1 MSDIIWT
8 KTDEAP
14 LFASYSLFPIIKSF
28 LSRAGIS
35 ITRADISLAG
45 RILSLFSKELGLN
58 KADELE
64 LLGELTAHKEANIIK
79 LPNISATLV
88 QLKAAIEELRS
99 KGINVPFYP
108 DEIITDY
115 DEGVAK
121 KYQKV
126 LGSAV
131 NPVLRQGNSDRR
143 VLPPVKEFAKK
154 HPHSNGDWDKANKA
168 KICYMQKGD
177 FYENEHSIIASNDEK
192 FYINFISKDGK
203 KELLKELAIQSGEIV
218 DATFLSVEELD
229 KFYES
234 CFETALKENLTLS
247 LHLKCTMM
255 KVSDPVIFAHAIK
268 SYFKDVFEK
277 FGDEFKAHG
286 VEAKNGLKDMFSK
299 ISQLKNKDEILA
311 KFDEILSYKADIIT
325 PFKFQSLLLKR
336 AKVANKTVVL
346 PESDDERILK
356 AAHIVLEK
364 GAANIIL
371 LGLEDEIS
379 KKATALGLNLSKA
392 KVINPEQNELTDEF
406 AKKIYELRKHK
417 GVDEVKANALA
428 KDKIYFATMLI
439 HEGLADALVSGA
451 TMSTA
456 DTIRPALQIIKT
468 KQNVSVVSGAFFMA
482 LEEEILLFADCAVTP
497 NPSADELA
505 SITLSSAQTAS
516 AFGISPKIAMLSYS
530 TADSGSGPDV
540 EFIKEV
546 AKKASELD
554 ANLKIAAPIQFDAAV
569 DLSVASKK
577 MPNSEVAGHANVFIF
592 PNLNCGN
599 ICYKAV
605 QRSANALAVGPIL
618 QGLKKPVNDLSRGC
632 LVEDVVNTI
641 LISAIQAGE

>member
-1 MSDIIWT
+1 MKSCYVFTDKNLAHLQEIIAT
-8 KTDEAP
+8 KFKKVEIFKIIPDENDKNN
-14 LFASYSLFPIIKSF
+14 LINSNEKEFF
-28 LSRAGIS
+28 LKFI
-35 ITRADISLAG
+35 DK
-45 RILSLFSKELGLN
+45 FE
-58 KADELE
+58 E
-64 LLGELTAHKEANIIK
+64 
-79 LPNISATLV
+79 
-88 QLKAAIEELRS
+88 LKAKSDFVIVLGCESFSVFGKSELNLKLARNLNAPIFDKNASELKALNLNS
-99 KGINVPFYP
+99 KLL
-108 DEIITDY
+108 ITD
-115 DEGVAK
+115 
-121 KYQKV
+121 
-126 LGSAV
+126 
-131 NPVLRQGNSDRR
+131 
-143 VLPPVKEFAKK
+143 
-154 HPHSNGDWDKANKA
+154 
-168 KICYMQKGD
+168 KI
-177 FYENEHSIIASNDEK
+177 
-192 FYINFISKDGK
+192 
-203 KELLKELAIQSGEIV
+203 
-218 DATFLSVEELD
+218 
-229 KFYES
+229 
-234 CFETALKENLTLS
+234 
-247 LHLKCTMM
+247 
-255 KVSDPVIFAHAIK
+255 
-268 SYFKDVFEK
+268 
-277 FGDEFKAHG
+277 
-286 VEAKNGLKDMFSK
+286 
-299 ISQLKNKDEILA
+299 DEILN
-311 KFDEILSYKADIIT
+311 YKADIIT

-336 AKVANKTVVL
+336 AKAANKTVVL

-371 LGLEDEIS
+371 LGLENEIS
-379 KKATALGLNLSKA
+379 KKAAALGLNLSKA

-417 GVDEVKANALA
+417 GVDENKANALA

-468 KQNVSVVSGAFFMA
+468 KPSVSVVSGAFFMA

-497 NPSADELA
+497 NPSTDELA

-516 AFGISPKIAMLSYS
+516 TFGLNPKIAMLSYS
-530 TADSGSGPDV
+530 TADSGSGADV
-540 EFIKEV
+540 EFVKEA
-546 AKKASELD
+546 AKKARELD

-577 MPNSEVAGHANVFIF
+577 MPNSEVAGRANVFIF

>member
-1 MSDIIWT
+1 MKSCYIFSDKNLAYLQEIIAT
-8 KTDEAP
+8 KFKKVEIFKITPDENDKKNLINLNEKEFFLKFIDKFEELKAKSD
-14 LFASYSLFPIIKSF
+14 FVVVVGCEGFSLFGKSE
-28 LSRAGIS
+28 LNLK
-35 ITRADISLAG
+35 LA
-45 RILSLFSKELGLN
+45 RNLN
-58 KADELE
+58 APVFDED
-64 LLGELTAHKEANIIK
+64 A
-79 LPNISATLV
+79 S
-88 QLKAAIEELRS
+88 ELRALNLNS
-99 KGINVPFYP
+99 KLL
-108 DEIITDY
+108 ITD
-115 DEGVAK
+115 
-121 KYQKV
+121 
-126 LGSAV
+126 
-131 NPVLRQGNSDRR
+131 
-143 VLPPVKEFAKK
+143 
-154 HPHSNGDWDKANKA
+154 
-168 KICYMQKGD
+168 
-177 FYENEHSIIASNDEK
+177 
-192 FYINFISKDGK
+192 
-203 KELLKELAIQSGEIV
+203 
-218 DATFLSVEELD
+218 
-229 KFYES
+229 
-234 CFETALKENLTLS
+234 
-247 LHLKCTMM
+247 
-255 KVSDPVIFAHAIK
+255 
-268 SYFKDVFEK
+268 
-277 FGDEFKAHG
+277 
-286 VEAKNGLKDMFSK
+286 
-299 ISQLKNKDEILA
+299 
-311 KFDEILSYKADIIT
+311 KFDEILSYQAEIIT

-336 AKVANKTVVL
+336 AKAASKTVVL

-371 LGLEDEIS
+371 LGLESEIS
-379 KKATALGLNLSKA
+379 KKAATLWLNLSKA
-392 KVINPEQNELTDEF
+392 KVLNPAQNELTDEF

-417 GVDEVKANALA
+417 GVDEAKANALA

-439 HEGLADALVSGA
+439 HEGIADALVSGA

-468 KQNVSVVSGAFFMA
+468 KPNVSVVSGAFFMA

-497 NPSADELA
+497 NPSSDELA

-516 AFGISPKIAMLSYS
+516 AFGLSPKIAMLSYS
-530 TADSGSGPDV
+530 TADSGSGADV
-540 EFIKEV
+540 EFVKEA

-577 MPNSEVAGHANVFIF
+577 MPNSDVAGQANVFIF

>member
-1 MSDIIWT
+1 MKSCYVFTDKNLAHLQEIIAT
-8 KTDEAP
+8 KFKKVEIFKIIPDENDKNN
-14 LFASYSLFPIIKSF
+14 LINSNEKEFF
-28 LSRAGIS
+28 LKFI
-35 ITRADISLAG
+35 DK
-45 RILSLFSKELGLN
+45 FE
-58 KADELE
+58 E
-64 LLGELTAHKEANIIK
+64 
-79 LPNISATLV
+79 
-88 QLKAAIEELRS
+88 LKAKSDFVIVLGCESFSVFGKSELNLKLARNLNAPIFDENASELKALNPNS
-99 KGINVPFYP
+99 KLL
-108 DEIITDY
+108 ITD
-115 DEGVAK
+115 
-121 KYQKV
+121 
-126 LGSAV
+126 
-131 NPVLRQGNSDRR
+131 
-143 VLPPVKEFAKK
+143 
-154 HPHSNGDWDKANKA
+154 
-168 KICYMQKGD
+168 
-177 FYENEHSIIASNDEK
+177 
-192 FYINFISKDGK
+192 
-203 KELLKELAIQSGEIV
+203 
-218 DATFLSVEELD
+218 
-229 KFYES
+229 
-234 CFETALKENLTLS
+234 
-247 LHLKCTMM
+247 
-255 KVSDPVIFAHAIK
+255 
-268 SYFKDVFEK
+268 
-277 FGDEFKAHG
+277 
-286 VEAKNGLKDMFSK
+286 
-299 ISQLKNKDEILA
+299 

-336 AKVANKTVVL
+336 AKAANKTVVL

-364 GAANIIL
+364 DAANIIL
-371 LGLEDEIS
+371 LGLENEIL
-379 KKATALGLNLSKA
+379 KKAAACGLNLSKA
-392 KVINPEQNELTDEF
+392 KVINPAQNELTDEF

-439 HEGLADALVSGA
+439 HEGIADALVSGA

-468 KQNVSVVSGAFFMA
+468 KPNVSVVSGAFFMA

-516 AFGISPKIAMLSYS
+516 AFGLSPKIAMLSYS

-540 EFIKEV
+540 EFIKEA

-554 ANLKIAAPIQFDAAV
+554 ANLKVAAPIQFDAAIEP
-569 DLSVASKK
+569 SVASKK
-577 MPNSEVAGHANVFIF
+577 TPNSDVAGQANVFIF

>member
-1 MSDIIWT
+1 MKSCYIFSDKNLAYLQEIIAT
-8 KTDEAP
+8 KFKKVEIFKITPDENDKKN
-14 LFASYSLFPIIKSF
+14 LINLNEKEFF
-28 LSRAGIS
+28 LKFI
-35 ITRADISLAG
+35 DK
-45 RILSLFSKELGLN
+45 F
-58 KADELE
+58 
-64 LLGELTAHKEANIIK
+64 
-79 LPNISATLV
+79 
-88 QLKAAIEELRS
+88 EELKERS
-99 KGINVPFYP
+99 DFVIVVGCEGFSVFGKSELNLKLARNLNAPVF
-108 DEIITDY
+108 DENASELRALNLNSKLLITD
-115 DEGVAK
+115 
-121 KYQKV
+121 
-126 LGSAV
+126 
-131 NPVLRQGNSDRR
+131 
-143 VLPPVKEFAKK
+143 
-154 HPHSNGDWDKANKA
+154 
-168 KICYMQKGD
+168 
-177 FYENEHSIIASNDEK
+177 
-192 FYINFISKDGK
+192 
-203 KELLKELAIQSGEIV
+203 
-218 DATFLSVEELD
+218 
-229 KFYES
+229 
-234 CFETALKENLTLS
+234 
-247 LHLKCTMM
+247 
-255 KVSDPVIFAHAIK
+255 
-268 SYFKDVFEK
+268 
-277 FGDEFKAHG
+277 
-286 VEAKNGLKDMFSK
+286 
-299 ISQLKNKDEILA
+299 
-311 KFDEILSYKADIIT
+311 KFDEILSYNHEIIT

-336 AKVANKTVVL
+336 AKAANKTVVL

-371 LGLEDEIS
+371 LGLESEIS
-379 KKATALGLNLSKA
+379 KKAATLGLNLSKA
-392 KVINPEQNELTDEF
+392 KVINPAQNELTDEF

-417 GVDEVKANALA
+417 GVDEAKANALA

-439 HEGLADALVSGA
+439 HEGIADALVSGA

-468 KQNVSVVSGAFFMA
+468 KPNVSVVSGAFFMA

-505 SITLSSAQTAS
+505 SITLSSAQTACT
-516 AFGISPKIAMLSYS
+516 FGLSPKIAMLSYS
-530 TADSGSGPDV
+530 TADSGSGADV
-540 EFIKEV
+540 EFVKEA

-577 MPNSEVAGHANVFIF
+577 MPNSDVAGQANVFIF

>member
-1 MSDIIWT
+1 MKSCYIFSDKNLAYLQEIIAT
-8 KTDEAP
+8 KFKKVEIFKITPDENDKKN
-14 LFASYSLFPIIKSF
+14 LINLNEKEFF
-28 LSRAGIS
+28 LKFI
-35 ITRADISLAG
+35 DK
-45 RILSLFSKELGLN
+45 F
-58 KADELE
+58 
-64 LLGELTAHKEANIIK
+64 
-79 LPNISATLV
+79 
-88 QLKAAIEELRS
+88 EELKERS
-99 KGINVPFYP
+99 DFVIVVGCEGFSVFGKSELNLKLARNLNAPVF
-108 DEIITDY
+108 DKNASELRALNLNSKLLITD
-115 DEGVAK
+115 
-121 KYQKV
+121 
-126 LGSAV
+126 
-131 NPVLRQGNSDRR
+131 
-143 VLPPVKEFAKK
+143 
-154 HPHSNGDWDKANKA
+154 
-168 KICYMQKGD
+168 
-177 FYENEHSIIASNDEK
+177 
-192 FYINFISKDGK
+192 
-203 KELLKELAIQSGEIV
+203 
-218 DATFLSVEELD
+218 
-229 KFYES
+229 
-234 CFETALKENLTLS
+234 
-247 LHLKCTMM
+247 
-255 KVSDPVIFAHAIK
+255 
-268 SYFKDVFEK
+268 
-277 FGDEFKAHG
+277 
-286 VEAKNGLKDMFSK
+286 
-299 ISQLKNKDEILA
+299 

-336 AKVANKTVVL
+336 AKAASKTVVL

-371 LGLEDEIS
+371 LGLESEIS
-379 KKATALGLNLSKA
+379 KKAATLGLNLSKA
-392 KVINPEQNELTDEF
+392 KVLNPAQNELTDEF

-417 GVDEVKANALA
+417 GVDEAKANALA

-439 HEGLADALVSGA
+439 HEGIADALVSGA

-468 KQNVSVVSGAFFMA
+468 KPNVSVVSGAFFMA

-497 NPSADELA
+497 NPNSDELA

-516 AFGISPKIAMLSYS
+516 AFGLNPKIAMLSYS
-530 TADSGSGPDV
+530 TADSGSGADV
-540 EFIKEV
+540 EFVKEA
-546 AKKASELD
+546 AKKAHELD

-577 MPNSEVAGHANVFIF
+577 MPNSDVAGQANIFIF

>member
-1 MSDIIWT
+1 MKSCYIFSDKNLACLQEIIAT
-8 KTDEAP
+8 KFKKVEIFKITPDENDKKN
-14 LFASYSLFPIIKSF
+14 LINLNEKEFF
-28 LSRAGIS
+28 LKFI
-35 ITRADISLAG
+35 DK
-45 RILSLFSKELGLN
+45 F
-58 KADELE
+58 
-64 LLGELTAHKEANIIK
+64 
-79 LPNISATLV
+79 
-88 QLKAAIEELRS
+88 EELKERS
-99 KGINVPFYP
+99 DFIIVVGCEGFSVFGKSELNLKLARNLNAPVF
-108 DEIITDY
+108 DKNASELRALNLNSKLLITD
-115 DEGVAK
+115 
-121 KYQKV
+121 
-126 LGSAV
+126 
-131 NPVLRQGNSDRR
+131 
-143 VLPPVKEFAKK
+143 
-154 HPHSNGDWDKANKA
+154 
-168 KICYMQKGD
+168 
-177 FYENEHSIIASNDEK
+177 
-192 FYINFISKDGK
+192 
-203 KELLKELAIQSGEIV
+203 
-218 DATFLSVEELD
+218 
-229 KFYES
+229 
-234 CFETALKENLTLS
+234 
-247 LHLKCTMM
+247 
-255 KVSDPVIFAHAIK
+255 
-268 SYFKDVFEK
+268 
-277 FGDEFKAHG
+277 
-286 VEAKNGLKDMFSK
+286 
-299 ISQLKNKDEILA
+299 
-311 KFDEILSYKADIIT
+311 KFDEILSYKHEIIT

-336 AKVANKTVVL
+336 AKAANKTVVL

-371 LGLEDEIS
+371 LGLESEIS
-379 KKATALGLNLSKA
+379 KKAATLGLNLSKA
-392 KVINPEQNELTDEF
+392 KVLNPAQNELTDEF

-417 GVDEVKANALA
+417 GVDEAKANALA

-439 HEGLADALVSGA
+439 HEGMADALVSGA

-468 KQNVSVVSGAFFMA
+468 KPNVSVVSGAFFMA

-497 NPSADELA
+497 NPSTDELA

-516 AFGISPKIAMLSYS
+516 AFELSPKIAMLSYS
-530 TADSGSGPDV
+530 TADSGSGADV
-540 EFIKEV
+540 EFVKEA

-577 MPNSEVAGHANVFIF
+577 MPNSDVAGQANVFIF

>member
-1 MSDIIWT
+1 MKSCYIFSDKNLAYLQEIIAT
-8 KTDEAP
+8 KFKKVEIFKITPDENDKKN
-14 LFASYSLFPIIKSF
+14 LINLNEKEFF
-28 LSRAGIS
+28 LKFI
-35 ITRADISLAG
+35 DK
-45 RILSLFSKELGLN
+45 F
-58 KADELE
+58 
-64 LLGELTAHKEANIIK
+64 
-79 LPNISATLV
+79 
-88 QLKAAIEELRS
+88 EELKEGSDFVVVVGCEGFSVFGKSELNLKLARNLNTPVFDENANELRALNLNS
-99 KGINVPFYP
+99 KLL
-108 DEIITDY
+108 ITD
-115 DEGVAK
+115 
-121 KYQKV
+121 
-126 LGSAV
+126 
-131 NPVLRQGNSDRR
+131 
-143 VLPPVKEFAKK
+143 
-154 HPHSNGDWDKANKA
+154 
-168 KICYMQKGD
+168 
-177 FYENEHSIIASNDEK
+177 
-192 FYINFISKDGK
+192 
-203 KELLKELAIQSGEIV
+203 
-218 DATFLSVEELD
+218 
-229 KFYES
+229 
-234 CFETALKENLTLS
+234 
-247 LHLKCTMM
+247 
-255 KVSDPVIFAHAIK
+255 
-268 SYFKDVFEK
+268 
-277 FGDEFKAHG
+277 
-286 VEAKNGLKDMFSK
+286 
-299 ISQLKNKDEILA
+299 
-311 KFDEILSYKADIIT
+311 KFDEILSYKHEIIT

-336 AKVANKTVVL
+336 AKAANKTVVL

-371 LGLEDEIS
+371 LGLESEIS
-379 KKATALGLNLSKA
+379 KKAATLGLNLSKA
-392 KVINPEQNELTDEF
+392 KVLNPAKNELTDEF

-417 GVDEVKANALA
+417 GVDEAKANALA

-439 HEGLADALVSGA
+439 HEGIADALVSGA

-468 KQNVSVVSGAFFMA
+468 KPNVSVVSGAFFMA

-516 AFGISPKIAMLSYS
+516 AFGLSPKIAMLSYS
-530 TADSGSGPDV
+530 TADSGSGADV
-540 EFIKEV
+540 EFVKEA
-546 AKKASELD
+546 AKKASKLD

-577 MPNSEVAGHANVFIF
+577 MPNSDVAGQANIFIF

>member
-1 MSDIIWT
+1 MKSCYIFSDKNLAYLQEIIAT
-8 KTDEAP
+8 KFKKVEIFKITPDENDKKN
-14 LFASYSLFPIIKSF
+14 LINLNEKEFF
-28 LSRAGIS
+28 LKFI
-35 ITRADISLAG
+35 DK
-45 RILSLFSKELGLN
+45 F
-58 KADELE
+58 
-64 LLGELTAHKEANIIK
+64 
-79 LPNISATLV
+79 
-88 QLKAAIEELRS
+88 EELKEGSDFVVVVGCEGFSVFGKSELNLKLARNLNTPVFDENANELRALNLNS
-99 KGINVPFYP
+99 KLL
-108 DEIITDY
+108 ITD
-115 DEGVAK
+115 
-121 KYQKV
+121 
-126 LGSAV
+126 
-131 NPVLRQGNSDRR
+131 
-143 VLPPVKEFAKK
+143 
-154 HPHSNGDWDKANKA
+154 
-168 KICYMQKGD
+168 
-177 FYENEHSIIASNDEK
+177 
-192 FYINFISKDGK
+192 
-203 KELLKELAIQSGEIV
+203 
-218 DATFLSVEELD
+218 
-229 KFYES
+229 
-234 CFETALKENLTLS
+234 
-247 LHLKCTMM
+247 
-255 KVSDPVIFAHAIK
+255 
-268 SYFKDVFEK
+268 
-277 FGDEFKAHG
+277 
-286 VEAKNGLKDMFSK
+286 
-299 ISQLKNKDEILA
+299 
-311 KFDEILSYKADIIT
+311 KFDEILSYKHEIIT

-336 AKVANKTVVL
+336 AKAANKTVVL

-371 LGLEDEIS
+371 LGLESEIS
-379 KKATALGLNLSKA
+379 KKAATLGLNLSKA
-392 KVINPEQNELTDEF
+392 KVLNPAKNELTDEF

-417 GVDEVKANALA
+417 GVDEAKANALA

-439 HEGLADALVSGA
+439 HEGIADALVSGA

-468 KQNVSVVSGAFFMA
+468 KPNVSVVSGAFFMA

-516 AFGISPKIAMLSYS
+516 AFGLSPKIAMLSYS
-530 TADSGSGPDV
+530 TADSGSGADV
-540 EFIKEV
+540 EFVKEA
-546 AKKASELD
+546 AKKASKLD

-577 MPNSEVAGHANVFIF
+577 MPNSDVAGQANVFIF

>member
-1 MSDIIWT
+1 MKSCYIFSDKNLACLQEIIAT
-8 KTDEAP
+8 KFKKVEIFKITPDENDKKN
-14 LFASYSLFPIIKSF
+14 LINLNEKEFF
-28 LSRAGIS
+28 LKFI
-35 ITRADISLAG
+35 DK
-45 RILSLFSKELGLN
+45 F
-58 KADELE
+58 
-64 LLGELTAHKEANIIK
+64 
-79 LPNISATLV
+79 
-88 QLKAAIEELRS
+88 EELKERS
-99 KGINVPFYP
+99 DFIIVVGCEGFSVFGKSELNLKLARNLNAPVF
-108 DEIITDY
+108 DKNASELRALNLNSKLLITD
-115 DEGVAK
+115 
-121 KYQKV
+121 
-126 LGSAV
+126 
-131 NPVLRQGNSDRR
+131 
-143 VLPPVKEFAKK
+143 
-154 HPHSNGDWDKANKA
+154 
-168 KICYMQKGD
+168 
-177 FYENEHSIIASNDEK
+177 
-192 FYINFISKDGK
+192 
-203 KELLKELAIQSGEIV
+203 
-218 DATFLSVEELD
+218 
-229 KFYES
+229 
-234 CFETALKENLTLS
+234 
-247 LHLKCTMM
+247 
-255 KVSDPVIFAHAIK
+255 
-268 SYFKDVFEK
+268 
-277 FGDEFKAHG
+277 
-286 VEAKNGLKDMFSK
+286 
-299 ISQLKNKDEILA
+299 
-311 KFDEILSYKADIIT
+311 KFDEILSYKHEIIT

-336 AKVANKTVVL
+336 AKAANKTVVL

-371 LGLEDEIS
+371 LGLESEIS
-379 KKATALGLNLSKA
+379 KKAATLGLNLSKA
-392 KVINPEQNELTDEF
+392 KVLNPAQNELTDKF

-417 GVDEVKANALA
+417 GVDEAKANALA

-439 HEGLADALVSGA
+439 HEGIADALVSGA

-468 KQNVSVVSGAFFMA
+468 KPNVSVVSGAFFMA
-482 LEEEILLFADCAVTP
+482 LEEEISLFADCAVTP

-516 AFGISPKIAMLSYS
+516 AFGLNPKIAMLSYS
-530 TADSGSGPDV
+530 TADSGSGADV
-540 EFIKEV
+540 EFVKEA

-577 MPNSEVAGHANVFIF
+577 MPNSDVAGQANVFIF

>member
-1 MSDIIWT
+1 MKSCYIFSDKNLAYLQEIIAT
-8 KTDEAP
+8 KFKKVEIFKITPDENDKKN
-14 LFASYSLFPIIKSF
+14 LINLNEKEFFLKFIDKFEEIKAKSDF
-28 LSRAGIS
+28 VIVVGCEGFSVFGKSELNLK
-35 ITRADISLAG
+35 LA
-45 RILSLFSKELGLN
+45 RNLN
-58 KADELE
+58 TPVFDEN
-64 LLGELTAHKEANIIK
+64 AN
-79 LPNISATLV
+79 
-88 QLKAAIEELRS
+88 ELRALNLNS
-99 KGINVPFYP
+99 KLL
-108 DEIITDY
+108 ITD
-115 DEGVAK
+115 
-121 KYQKV
+121 
-126 LGSAV
+126 
-131 NPVLRQGNSDRR
+131 
-143 VLPPVKEFAKK
+143 
-154 HPHSNGDWDKANKA
+154 
-168 KICYMQKGD
+168 
-177 FYENEHSIIASNDEK
+177 
-192 FYINFISKDGK
+192 
-203 KELLKELAIQSGEIV
+203 
-218 DATFLSVEELD
+218 
-229 KFYES
+229 
-234 CFETALKENLTLS
+234 
-247 LHLKCTMM
+247 
-255 KVSDPVIFAHAIK
+255 
-268 SYFKDVFEK
+268 
-277 FGDEFKAHG
+277 
-286 VEAKNGLKDMFSK
+286 
-299 ISQLKNKDEILA
+299 
-311 KFDEILSYKADIIT
+311 KFDEILSYQAEIIT

-336 AKVANKTVVL
+336 AKAANKSVVL

-371 LGLEDEIS
+371 LGFESEIS
-379 KKATALGLNLSKA
+379 KKAATLGLNLSKA
-392 KVINPEQNELTDEF
+392 KVIDPAKNELTDEF

-417 GVDEVKANALA
+417 GVDEAKANALA

-439 HEGLADALVSGA
+439 HEGMADALVSGA

-468 KQNVSVVSGAFFMA
+468 KPNVSVVSGAFFMA

-497 NPSADELA
+497 NPSTDELA

-516 AFGISPKIAMLSYS
+516 AFGLSPKIAMLSYS
-530 TADSGSGPDV
+530 TADSGSGADV
-540 EFIKEV
+540 EFVKEA

-577 MPNSEVAGHANVFIF
+577 MPNSDVAGQANVFIF